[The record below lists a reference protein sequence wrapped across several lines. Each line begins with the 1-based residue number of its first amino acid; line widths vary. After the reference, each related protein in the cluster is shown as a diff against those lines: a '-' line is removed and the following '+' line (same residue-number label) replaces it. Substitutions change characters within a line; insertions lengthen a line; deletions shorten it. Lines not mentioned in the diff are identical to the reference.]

1 MRVAIFGLGYVGTVC
16 AACLARFGHE
26 VVGVDLNEDKNAQIS
41 AGRSPIVE
49 PGLEELIAE
58 SVEAKRLSATSD
70 HERAVADSE
79 LSLVCVGTPSR
90 ANGSLD
96 TSHVEHVAQTIGE
109 ALRGKDSRHTV
120 VVRSTLL
127 PGSTLGLVRPTL
139 EEASGKRCGEEI
151 GLAYNPEFLREGSA
165 VADFRDPPYTLVG
178 ESRRGQRSG
187 GRAALREPR
196 RAAASGHDPRG
207 RDGQVRGQ
215 RVPRGQDRLRQRN
228 RRLQPRGRASTGA
241 G

>member
-49 PGLEELIAE
+49 PGLEELIGEAVQAE
-58 SVEAKRLSATSD
+58 RLSATSD
-70 HERAVADSE
+70 HERAVAGSE

-109 ALRGKDSRHTV
+109 ALRGSD
-120 VVRSTLL
+120 
-127 PGSTLGLVRPTL
+127 
-139 EEASGKRCGEEI
+139 
-151 GLAYNPEFLREGSA
+151 
-165 VADFRDPPYTLVG
+165 
-178 ESRRGQRSG
+178 
-187 GRAALREPR
+187 
-196 RAAASGHDPRG
+196 
-207 RDGQVRGQ
+207 
-215 RVPRGQDRLRQRN
+215 
-228 RRLQPRGRASTGA
+228 
-241 G
+241 

>member
-70 HERAVADSE
+70 HERAVAESE

-90 ANGSLD
+90 RERQPRHEPRRTRGA
-96 TSHVEHVAQTIGE
+96 EIGE
-109 ALRGKDSRHTV
+109 ALRGNDSRHTV

-127 PGSTLGLVRPTL
+127 PGSTLDLVGRRSRRRP
-139 EEASGKRCGEEI
+139 ASAAVRRSAS
-151 GLAYNPEFLREGSA
+151 AYNPEFLREGSA
-165 VADFRDPPYTLVG
+165 VARLPRPALHARR
-178 ESRRGQRSG
+178 ESRR
-187 GRAALREPR
+187 RAARGR
-196 RAAASGHDPRG
+196 RALYENVDAPLHQVTDPG
-207 RDGQVRGQ
+207 R
-215 RVPRGQDRLRQRN
+215 PRW
-228 RRLQPRGRASTGA
+228 
-241 G
+241 